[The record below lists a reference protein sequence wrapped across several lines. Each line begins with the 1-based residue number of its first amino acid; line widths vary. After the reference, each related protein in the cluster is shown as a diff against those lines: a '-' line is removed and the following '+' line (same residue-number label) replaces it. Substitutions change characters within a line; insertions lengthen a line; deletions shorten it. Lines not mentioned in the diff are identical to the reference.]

1 MRVAVYLNSG
11 KMAVP
16 AAAAEVARCLRGM
29 CAEVVYDDVSAEC
42 VGERG
47 AGRLERVLGGV
58 DAVMVLGGDGTMLS
72 LVHALGDVAPLLC
85 GVNLG
90 TLGFLA
96 GFGANDL
103 AAAAAAVVGG
113 GYRVSER
120 ALVRLRVI
128 RDGVARF
135 DGTALNEVVV
145 FRGDHSRVIRL
156 ELSIGGHVVSEY
168 TADGLIISTPTG
180 STAYSMSAGGPILSP
195 EAAVMVV
202 TPICPHVL
210 MSRSLVVEDR
220 REILIRPLVQ
230 EAGMAVALD
239 GREPLM
245 LGEGD
250 LLVVSRAERTL
261 RLAFPRE
268 SDFYG
273 RLRSKLGWSGS
284 VV

>member
-1 MRVAVYLNSG
+1 
-11 KMAVP
+11 
-16 AAAAEVARCLRGM
+16 
-29 CAEVVYDDVSAEC
+29 
-42 VGERG
+42 
-47 AGRLERVLGGV
+47 
-58 DAVMVLGGDGTMLS
+58 
-72 LVHALGDVAPLLC
+72 
-85 GVNLG
+85 
-90 TLGFLA
+90 
-96 GFGANDL
+96 
-103 AAAAAAVVGG
+103 
-113 GYRVSER
+113 
-120 ALVRLRVI
+120 
-128 RDGVARF
+128 
-135 DGTALNEVVV
+135 
-145 FRGDHSRVIRL
+145 
-156 ELSIGGHVVSEY
+156 
-168 TADGLIISTPTG
+168 
-180 STAYSMSAGGPILSP
+180 MSAGGPILSP

-250 LLVVSRAERTL
+250 LLVASRAERTL

>member
-11 KMAVP
+11 KMAAP
-16 AAAAEVARCLRGM
+16 AAALEVARCLRAMG
-29 CAEVVYDDVSAEC
+29 AGVVFDDVSAES

-47 AGRLERVLGGV
+47 EGGLSEVVRGV

-72 LVHALGDVAPLLC
+72 LVHALEGSAPLLC

-96 GFGANDL
+96 GFGASDL

-120 ALVRLRVI
+120 ALVRLRVM
-128 RDGVARF
+128 RGEEVRF

-156 ELSIGGHVVSEY
+156 ELSIGGHSVSEY

-250 LLVVSRAERTL
+250 LLIASRAESTL
-261 RLAFPRE
+261 RLAFPKE

-273 RLRSKLGWSGS
+273 RLRTKLGWSGS